1 MSAPAPVGEKQTSG
15 GLLAATDFMSAHPSA
30 ALLPAPAAHVIS
42 PAVMMM
48 IRINIASVFFLSR

>member
-1 MSAPAPVGEKQTSG
+1 
-15 GLLAATDFMSAHPSA
+15 MSAHPSA

>member
-1 MSAPAPVGEKQTSG
+1 MP
-15 GLLAATDFMSAHPSA
+15 
-30 ALLPAPAAHVIS
+30 LLPAAAVYVIS